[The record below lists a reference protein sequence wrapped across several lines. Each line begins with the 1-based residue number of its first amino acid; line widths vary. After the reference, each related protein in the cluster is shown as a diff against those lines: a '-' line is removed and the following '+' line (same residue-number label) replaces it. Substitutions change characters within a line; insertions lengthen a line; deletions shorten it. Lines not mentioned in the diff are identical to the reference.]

1 MISSLTGG
9 GSLPGL
15 SATVGYK
22 LVQSTLDKQIAAFEK
37 TGAAKVEIDYFRKNI
52 GKVESADDL
61 VKDYRLFRFTLSAFG
76 LDSQINSQGLMKK
89 ALSENWVD
97 QKSIVNRLAD
107 PRFREMAKAID
118 FFFSKDSKLKLP
130 EFIDQLVDRYVT
142 AEFEKTTENTNPA
155 VRLALYFKRKAPD
168 ATNWFQIMGDKP
180 LYEVVRTALQIQP
193 AGARADLN
201 RYAERLEQRVP
212 LEKLRDPK
220 FLDRFIS
227 RFLANYDAK
236 NVGSATAS
244 AVSLVQPFTRTSSAV
259 SLGAST
265 ILSLAT
271 QR

>member
-1 MISSLTGG
+1 MISTLGG
-9 GSLPGL
+9 GGLPGL

-22 LVQSTLDKQIAAFEK
+22 LVESTLDKQIATFEK
-37 TGAAKVEIDYFRKNI
+37 SGSAKVEIDYFRKHI

-61 VKDYRLFRFTLSAFG
+61 VKDYRLFRFALSAFG

-89 ALSENWVD
+89 VLGENWVD
-97 QKSIVNRLAD
+97 DRSLANRLAD

-118 FFFSKDSKLKLP
+118 FHFSKGGKLKLP
-130 EFIDQLVDRYVT
+130 DFVDQLVDRYVT
-142 AEFEKTTENTNPA
+142 AEFEKSTENTNPA
-155 VRLALYFKRKAPD
+155 VRLALYFKRKAPE
-168 ATNWFQIMGDKP
+168 AANWFQIMGDKP

-193 AGARADLN
+193 AGARADLD
-201 RYAERLEQRVP
+201 RYADKLEQRVP
-212 LEKLRDPK
+212 LDKLKDPK

-236 NVGSATAS
+236 SVGSTVPS
-244 AVSLVQPFTRTSSAV
+244 AVSLIQPFNPTSNAV